1 MRSRVMAG
9 FGADGLG
16 GGGGGGVV
24 VGTGS
29 VMVVVVG
36 TGSVM
41 VVVVGT
47 GREPATDGGGDDEA
61 LVAPPAAAQ
70 PATVR
75 ITALTAAVTP
85 QPIARSI

>member
-1 MRSRVMAG
+1 MRFWVMAG

-16 GGGGGGVV
+16 GAGGGAVV

-36 TGSVM
+36 GGLV
-41 VVVVGT
+41 
-47 GREPATDGGGDDEA
+47 PATDGGGADDDVM
-61 LVAPPAAAQ
+61 LPAPRAAAQ

-75 ITALTAAVTP
+75 ITALTTAATP
-85 QPIARSI
+85 QPNARTI